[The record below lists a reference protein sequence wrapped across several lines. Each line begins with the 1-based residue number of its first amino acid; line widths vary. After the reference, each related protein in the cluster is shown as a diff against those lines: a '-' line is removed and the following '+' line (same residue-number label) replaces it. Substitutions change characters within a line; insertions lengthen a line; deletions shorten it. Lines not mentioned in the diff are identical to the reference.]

1 MQPRKII
8 RNRAIIEDNFR
19 YVTSADDLA
28 AGGDIIVD
36 LALWNAHKSDLKN
49 HAGKLGVQLP
59 GDAEPDVIADDL
71 SQLAVIAIHFPVFR
85 DGRGF
90 SLARIL
96 RGRFGFQGELRATG
110 DVLRDQLFF
119 MQRCGFNA
127 FDPRPDRSIEDAL
140 NGLNDFSVVYQADA
154 NEKRPI
160 YHRRPS

>member
-8 RNRAIIEDNFR
+8 RNRAIVKDNFR
-19 YVTSADDLA
+19 YITSADDLA
-28 AGGDIIVD
+28 NGGDIIVD
-36 LALWNAHKSDLKN
+36 LSLWNAHKSDLKN
-49 HAGKLGVQLP
+49 HSGKVGVQLP

-127 FDPRPDRSIEDAL
+127 FDPRADRSIEDAL
-140 NGLNDFSVVYQADA
+140 NGLNDFSVIYQADA
-154 NEKRPI
+154 NETRPI
-160 YHRRPS
+160 YRRRVP